1 MMLRAF
7 GLGAAMLSNGK
18 PPPKPLN
25 PGPIFGTVLLAVI
38 GIVAVAGYE
47 RHLTVGLL
55 VIAPVVCAVVV
66 LVGAVCH
73 GARRAPSGG
82 SADSLARMKQVYN
95 LLSAVCP
102 VCRALPGITCKAD
115 TDHPYAIVDT
125 KWNTFCHFARIE
137 KAVRYHM
144 VSRAEMIAQFG
155 GDIPEGLNI

>member
-95 LLSAVCP
+95 LLSAICP
-102 VCRALPGITCKAD
+102 VCHAQPGATCK
-115 TDHPYAIVDT
+115 TDRNPYVIVDT
-125 KWNTFCHFARIE
+125 KWNTVCHFKRME
-137 KAVRYHM
+137 TAVRYHM
-144 VSRAEMIAQFG
+144 VTRADMIAQFPSG
-155 GDIPEGLNI
+155 LPEGLNL